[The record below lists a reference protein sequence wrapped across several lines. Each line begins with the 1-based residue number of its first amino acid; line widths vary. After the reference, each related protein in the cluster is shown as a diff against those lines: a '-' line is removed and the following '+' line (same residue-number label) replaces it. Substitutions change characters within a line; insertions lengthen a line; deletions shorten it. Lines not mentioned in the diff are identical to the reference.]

1 MTHCQLIPNMP
12 VLSDYGFGVCFNYLM
27 LAAPEHGIQSLVIQN
42 GTDFWALTERVEAPV
57 ANNQDPSWGIM
68 CEMQEKELEKIL
80 KNRGRIAF
88 HLKLLSPGGARE
100 HIASVVDTKN
110 DKRTFETLNAFFDWL
125 PIKNGPDEIAAD
137 DISRWVRDLFRV
149 DGMGFFV
156 ADPVSRTGLAF
167 HHDMVDLVNLDGK
180 NIWQSNFYGQCDL
193 RTKIKQ
199 DDYEVKEYLNLVC
212 ASLDED

>member
-1 MTHCQLIPNMP
+1 
-12 VLSDYGFGVCFNYLM
+12 
-27 LAAPEHGIQSLVIQN
+27 
-42 GTDFWALTERVEAPV
+42 
-57 ANNQDPSWGIM
+57 M

-80 KNRGRIAF
+80 KNQGRITF
-88 HLKLLSPGGARE
+88 HLKLLSPCGARE
-100 HIASVVDTKN
+100 YIAPVVETKN
-110 DKRTFETLNAFFDWL
+110 GKRTFETLNAFFDWL
-125 PIKNGPDEIAAD
+125 PIINGPDEIAD
-137 DISRWVRDLFRV
+137 DDTSRWVRDLFRV

-199 DDYEVKEYLNLVC
+199 DDYEFIGIP
-212 ASLDED
+212 

>member
-1 MTHCQLIPNMP
+1 
-12 VLSDYGFGVCFNYLM
+12 
-27 LAAPEHGIQSLVIQN
+27 
-42 GTDFWALTERVEAPV
+42 
-57 ANNQDPSWGIM
+57 
-68 CEMQEKELEKIL
+68 MQEKELEKIL
-80 KNRGRIAF
+80 KNQGRIAF
-88 HLKLLSPGGARE
+88 HLKLLSPCGARE
-100 HIASVVDTKN
+100 HIASVVETKN

-137 DISRWVRDLFRV
+137 DTSRWVRDLFRV

-156 ADPVSRTGLAF
+156 ADPVSRTCLAF

-199 DDYEVKEYLNLVC
+199 DDYEFKEYLNLVC
-212 ASLDED
+212 ASFDND